1 MGERKGKRV
10 VRCLSYFRNTRHA
23 NIPPTVVCPPSVSC
37 LHLSSVFDLCT
48 LRICICVP
56 YLPLRVGEE
65 GRALPFKDQRLILL
79 VVIVTDLMVHMN
91 PN

>member
-1 MGERKGKRV
+1 MSISFPKHK
-10 VRCLSYFRNTRHA
+10 TRQQYYTH
-23 NIPPTVVCPPSVSC
+23 TVVCPPSISS

-65 GRALPFKDQRLILL
+65 RRALPFKDQRLILL
-79 VVIVTDLMVHMN
+79 VVIVTDLMVHMK